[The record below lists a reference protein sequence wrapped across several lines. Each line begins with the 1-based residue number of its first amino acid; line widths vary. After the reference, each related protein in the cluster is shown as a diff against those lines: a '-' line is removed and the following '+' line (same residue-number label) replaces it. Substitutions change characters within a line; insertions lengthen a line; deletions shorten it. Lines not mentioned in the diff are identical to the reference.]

1 MSLTLEELKEKI
13 IVNADELLVIEMLG
27 ISTKDLLEA
36 FEHMLIRD
44 FDEIADEFKQEDED
58 DDKTTE

>member
-44 FDEIADEFKQEDED
+44 FDEIAEDFKLEGVIIDE
-58 DDKTTE
+58 T

>member
-44 FDEIADEFKQEDED
+44 FDEIAEDFKLEEDVIDE
-58 DDKTTE
+58 T

>member
-44 FDEIADEFKQEDED
+44 FDEIANDFKED
-58 DDKTTE
+58 DDDETE

>member
-44 FDEIADEFKQEDED
+44 FDEIAEDFKLEGDTIDE
-58 DDKTTE
+58 T

>member
-44 FDEIADEFKQEDED
+44 FDEIANEFKEDED

>member
-1 MSLTLEELKEKI
+1 VSLTLEELKEKI

-44 FDEIADEFKQEDED
+44 FDEIANDFKED
-58 DDKTTE
+58 DDDETE

>member
-13 IVNADELLVIEMLG
+13 IVNADELMVIEMLG

-44 FDEIADEFKQEDED
+44 FDEIAEDFKWEEDVIDE
-58 DDKTTE
+58 T

>member
-44 FDEIADEFKQEDED
+44 FDEIAEDFRDED
-58 DDKTTE
+58 DNNETE